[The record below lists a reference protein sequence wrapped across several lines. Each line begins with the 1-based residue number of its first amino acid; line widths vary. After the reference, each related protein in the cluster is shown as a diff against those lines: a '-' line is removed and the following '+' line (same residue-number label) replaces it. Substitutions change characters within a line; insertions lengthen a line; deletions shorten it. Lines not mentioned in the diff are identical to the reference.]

1 MTMISLFP
9 IVSFSGER
17 MKLVKTFVNEST
29 RPAVERGRGKKKTE
43 IKPNN

>member
-29 RPAVERGRGKKKTE
+29 RPADRGREEEEGRKQR
-43 IKPNN
+43 